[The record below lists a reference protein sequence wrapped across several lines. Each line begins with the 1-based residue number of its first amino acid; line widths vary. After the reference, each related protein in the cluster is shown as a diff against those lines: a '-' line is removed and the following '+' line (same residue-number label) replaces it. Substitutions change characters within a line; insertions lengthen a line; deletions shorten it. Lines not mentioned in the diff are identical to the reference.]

1 MPSVDEQSLRSG
13 VVFRKS
19 NGIYAVHGPDALETC
34 ELSNRLHKDL
44 VYPDAAPSSIR
55 PHVVAVRQIQMVDPV
70 AIGDEVRYIPPNG
83 GNGLIV
89 EVLPR
94 RNRLARRE
102 ASHGHHAREQVIVA
116 NLDQVMPVFSA
127 ARPVPS
133 WNLLDRYL
141 ASAESLGLS
150 AVVVITKMDLAEG
163 DRELRAAVEVYRRIG
178 YPVLLTSAASG
189 EGIPE
194 LRGQLQ
200 GRITALVGKSGVGKS
215 TLLNA
220 IQPQLGLR
228 VSEVSA
234 GHTGKGRHT
243 TTHLE
248 LFPLR
253 DGGAVAD
260 TPGMREFGLWQV
272 DEGDLA
278 YLFPEMRDLVGAC
291 RFGLDCSHRR
301 EPGCALRKAVEAGQI
316 ERRRYESML
325 RLREG

>member
-1 MPSVDEQSLRSG
+1 MTSVDEHTLRSG

-19 NGIYAVHGPDALETC
+19 NGIYAVRSQDALEIC

-44 VYPDAAPSSIR
+44 VYPEAAASSIR
-55 PHVVAVRQIQMVDPV
+55 PHVVAVREIQMVDPV
-70 AIGDEVRYIPPNG
+70 AIGDEVRYIPPSSG
-83 GNGLIV
+83 SGMIV

-127 ARPVPS
+127 AQPSPS

-141 ASAESLGLS
+141 ASAESLGL
-150 AVVVITKMDLAEG
+150 AALVVITKLDLAEG
-163 DRELRAAVEVYRRIG
+163 DRELLAAVQEYRRIG
-178 YPVLLTSAASG
+178 YPVLLTSASSG

-194 LRGQLQ
+194 LRARLQ
-200 GRITALVGKSGVGKS
+200 GRVTALVGKSGVGKS

-220 IQPQLGLR
+220 VQPQLGLR
-228 VSEVSA
+228 VSAVS
-234 GHTGKGRHT
+234 GQTGKGRHT

-248 LFPLR
+248 LFPLQG
-253 DGGAVAD
+253 GGAVAD

-278 YLFPEMRDLVGAC
+278 YLFPEMRGLVGSC
-291 RFGLDCSHRR
+291 RFGLDCTHRR
-301 EPGCALRKAVEAGQI
+301 EPGCELRKAVEAGQI
-316 ERRRYESML
+316 QRRRYESML